1 MRLNDII
8 ESKQLDEL
16 NLGGVTPR
24 GQTSAQPQGI
34 LGKLKLG
41 AQQYL
46 NPNSNVRARAKG
58 ISSVAKDANS
68 LMTQYQEWVGRT
80 YPDQGTTKE
89 NLIDW
94 LTQQGLPVTGRV
106 NALLTSISPPA
117 AQAQPSATATA
128 TPPTAQPAAPTATP
142 PAQPNLQALKGRL
155 RAGQGLG
162 QRTPGGFNNYV
173 GGSGQRIQ
181 GANPNGSPRVVNI
194 QREDQI
200 NEAVTPIDNK
210 MVSQII
216 SAAVAERNRAGGGA
230 QPASVIPQ
238 GQPNTGTG
246 SSSSRS
252 SSMPTAQMTVSSVVN
267 FYKRLNATGRQQL
280 RAELD
285 KIDKTPVPE
294 STVDVDSVGYSRFLE
309 IKL

>member
-16 NLGGVTPR
+16 NLGGVSPS
-24 GQTSAQPQGI
+24 GQTGDQPQGM

-58 ISSVAKDANS
+58 ISSVAKDANA

-89 NLIDW
+89 NLTAW
-94 LTQQGLPVTGRV
+94 LTQQRLPVTGRV
-106 NALLTSISPPA
+106 DALLKSINPPA
-117 AQAQPSATATA
+117 PQAQPAAPASATAT
-128 TPPTAQPAAPTATP
+128 TTTAQPAAPVATP
-142 PAQPNLQALKGRL
+142 PAQPNQQALKGRL
-155 RAGQGLG
+155 KAGQGLG
-162 QRTPGGFNNYV
+162 QQTPGGFGNYV
-173 GGSGQRIQ
+173 AGSGQRIQ
-181 GANPNGSPRVVNI
+181 GANPDGSPRVANI
-194 QREDQI
+194 QRESQGG
-200 NEAVTPIDNK
+200 ETVTPIDNK

-216 SAAVAERNRAGGGA
+216 SAAVAERNRTGGGA
-230 QPASVIPQ
+230 QPASAIPQ
-238 GQPNTGTG
+238 GQPTTGTG
-246 SSSSRS
+246 SSSSS
-252 SSMPTAQMTVSSVVN
+252 STPTAQLTVGSVVN
-267 FYKRLNATGRQQL
+267 FYKRLNAAGRQQL

-294 STVDVDSVGYSRFLE
+294 STVDIDSVGYSRFLE

>member
-16 NLGGVTPR
+16 NLGGVSPG

-58 ISSVAKDANS
+58 ISSVAKDANA

-80 YPDQGTTKE
+80 NPDQGTTKE

-94 LTQQGLPVTGRV
+94 LTQQRLPVTGRV
-106 NALLTSISPPA
+106 DALLKSISPPA
-117 AQAQPSATATA
+117 TQAQPTATTPTA
-128 TPPTAQPAAPTATP
+128 PASAPTPPV
-142 PAQPNLQALKGRL
+142 QPNLQALKGRL
-155 RAGQGLG
+155 QAGQGLG
-162 QRTPGGFNNYV
+162 QKTPGGFNNYV
-173 GGSGQRIQ
+173 AGSGQRIQ
-181 GANPNGSPRVVNI
+181 GANPDGSPRVANI
-194 QREDQI
+194 QREAQGGGT
-200 NEAVTPIDNK
+200 VTPIDNK

-230 QPASVIPQ
+230 QPASAIPQ
-238 GQPNTGTG
+238 GQPNTG
-246 SSSSRS
+246 SSTSRS
-252 SSMPTAQMTVSSVVN
+252 SAMPTAQMTVSSVVN